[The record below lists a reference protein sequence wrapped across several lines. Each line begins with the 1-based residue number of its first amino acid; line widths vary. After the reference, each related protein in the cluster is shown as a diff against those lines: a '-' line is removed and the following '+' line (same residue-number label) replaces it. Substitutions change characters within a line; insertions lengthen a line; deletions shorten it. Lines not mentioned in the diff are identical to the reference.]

1 MMLELNFPGQVG
13 IDMGDVTDEASVARI
28 WLGGAPFSIVR
39 ILATFSGDSGSA
51 TLTLKV
57 DNNRGTAFD
66 HVIYDWDSVGVGSN
80 RVLFHVPRDERE
92 FFTSFEGD
100 PFVFERTSP
109 SAQSWAISVVIDDA
123 SELRNR

>member
-1 MMLELNFPGQVG
+1 MRELNFIGQTSAN
-13 IDMGDVTDEASVARI
+13 MGDVTNEASVARV

-39 ILATFSGDSGSA
+39 ILATFSGTSGSA

-57 DNNRGTAFD
+57 DNNRGTDFD
-66 HVIYDWDSVGVGSN
+66 HVIYDWESVGAGNN

-100 PFVFERTSP
+100 PFVFEWTSP

-123 SELRNR
+123 SQLRDR

>member
-1 MMLELNFPGQVG
+1 MLELNFPGQMSSS
-13 IDMGDVTDEASVARI
+13 MGDVTNEASVARV

-39 ILATFSGDSGSA
+39 ILATFVGASGSA

-57 DNNRGTAFD
+57 DNNHDTAFD
-66 HVIYDWDSVGVGSN
+66 HVIYDWDSVGAGN
-80 RVLFHVPRDERE
+80 NHVLFHVPRDERE

-100 PFVFERTSP
+100 PFVFEWTSP

-123 SELRNR
+123 SQLRNR